1 MFYCYFNRKGP
12 LEYVYLGQVELLIVA
27 TGPMF
32 LKWVVVVEHEWAA
45 GELNGANGSVA
56 GVQVS

>member
-27 TGPMF
+27 TGPMCCIRNVD
-32 LKWVVVVEHEWAA
+32 LIDIRREVVIRAERYDYNVL
-45 GELNGANGSVA
+45 EL
-56 GVQVS
+56 